1 MGEKRRHFGISCY
14 NLCNEGEESNSGRSY
29 SFSSSFLPP
38 LGVATSNWRL
48 QLRKNIISPFEPWY
62 RWWCLFLIVLV
73 IYSAWISPFEL
84 AFVPK
89 PGKALIVMDNVV
101 NGFFFIDI
109 IMTFFVAYLDRT
121 TYLWEDKP
129 KNIAIRLEKD
139 VRLNYFWTRCI
150 KLICV
155 TLFAVHCG
163 GCFYYLLARR
173 NSDPKSTWIGNAY
186 PNFKQESLWTL
197 YVSSMYWSITTLSTV
212 GYGDLHAKNTGEMV
226 FTIAYM
232 LFNLGLQAYLIGN
245 MTNLVVHGTN
255 RTFNFRDAL
264 NATSDF
270 CDRNRLPQTLK
281 EQILGHM
288 RLKFKTEALQQQTV
302 AGLPRAIQSTIA
314 QHLFYSI
321 TQKVYLF
328 HGVSDDFI
336 MQMVTEMVAEYI
348 PPREDVILQ
357 NDIPS
362 ELYIVVSGAA
372 DLIFTDRSNSEK
384 ILQSAAPGDIVGEIG
399 ILFNIPQPFTVRTRK
414 LSQLL
419 RLNRNVLTNLIH
431 LNISDGRTIASN
443 LFEHL
448 KQLKGAILE
457 HLPSEIQSAY
467 TERDADLPV
476 SLSYLASKG
485 NARFMEELL
494 KRGYNPNDTNYNGRT
509 PLHIASAYG
518 FMDCVQLL
526 LDYGADPNTRDE
538 EGITALHL
546 AVSEGKEETVK
557 LLLDNGA
564 DMTLPDVNDQTPIDL
579 AEQQSHKRI
588 LTLLPNTQK
597 LFECNHVRGPFVK
610 SPSNKVLIK
619 EQIGLRVQ
627 NLNQIQKSTT
637 FPLVSNHAIPLPAIN
652 SFQNKHIEKLDDF
665 HHSLFGMF
673 AREMSMISATKD
685 PNFNSSSNSL
695 HPRSVAGSPKR
706 VTIHLS
712 HPSTQKSDI
721 LRRKLIAL
729 PPSLE
734 ELLQVAGQTFG
745 YRAAIVLSQDGAEID
760 DINVIRD
767 NEHLY
772 FC

>member
-129 KNIAIRLEKD
+129 KNIAIRYLKTWFLFDVISTVPFHEATSYIFSGKHKWGISYGLLEMTRLWRLRRVSALFARLEKD

-255 RTFNFRDAL
+255 RTFNF
-264 NATSDF
+264 
-270 CDRNRLPQTLK
+270 
-281 EQILGHM
+281 
-288 RLKFKTEALQQQTV
+288 
-302 AGLPRAIQSTIA
+302 
-314 QHLFYSI
+314 
-321 TQKVYLF
+321 
-328 HGVSDDFI
+328 
-336 MQMVTEMVAEYI
+336 VTEMVAEYI